1 MPRVLVLV
9 LAAFVPLGSTRA
21 AAPEMELV
29 LSDELLTAVLR
40 AATPREVPLDQDL
53 GLGGAVKLT
62 VTLSNPSVHV
72 TNAAVKV
79 KVDVRL
85 RDGSGMI
92 DVTGVANPD
101 LRIVPVPEKGL
112 LEARFVRLNVTLPG
126 GVAVP
131 LDAKLDPIAL
141 PGVWQTE
148 VSFGDRVVVAE
159 ARAVEVVPEVG
170 RARVR
175 GTVTFKPA
183 AKARRP

>member
-1 MPRVLVLV
+1 MGRVLALV
-9 LAAFVPLGSTRA
+9 LAVSVTPFGAARA
-21 AAPEMELV
+21 AAPPMELV
-29 LSDELLTAVLR
+29 LTDELLTAVLK
-40 AATPREVPLDQDL
+40 AATPRDVPLEQDL
-53 GLGGAVKLT
+53 GLGGAMKLT

-72 TNAAVKV
+72 TNAAIKV

-92 DVTGVANPD
+92 DVAGVASPD
-101 LRIVPVPEKGL
+101 LRIVPVPEKGI

-131 LDAKLDPIAL
+131 LDARLDPISL
-141 PGVWQTE
+141 PGTWQTE
-148 VSFGDRVVVAE
+148 ITFGDRVVIAE
-159 ARAVEVVPEVG
+159 ARASEVVPEVG

-183 AKARRP
+183 KTARP